1 MRIQNTA
8 LKTRTPNQIAGLC
21 ALALSLP
28 ASLIFWAVD
37 GTGRSAFVFFL
48 FNFILGYALVRW
60 AFERYINR
68 QIKLIYKLISQTK
81 ASKRES
87 FFTQNILPQK
97 TIDDVREDAIRW
109 SEHQL
114 NAMNTLEQND
124 RYRKEFLQNLGHEL
138 KTPIFSIQGY
148 IDSLLDGAMENPEV
162 RLKFLTN
169 ADKNVQ
175 RLANLVSDLDQIVR
189 LEQGELSINRTSFSV
204 QDLFWEVC
212 EDVELLAKEKQIVCR
227 IKKGCEQ
234 PLLVY
239 ADAEKIRQV
248 LTNLVDNAIKYGR
261 ENGIIEG
268 SFYATPN
275 QKIMIEITDNGYGI
289 SSEHLDRI
297 FERFYRTDAAR
308 SRKIGGSGL
317 GLSICK
323 HILDA
328 HQEFI
333 YVRSTPEIGTTFGFA
348 LPKSKG

>member
-1 MRIQNTA
+1 MPFQSPSLKSPSPNLIA
-8 LKTRTPNQIAGLC
+8 LLC
-21 ALALSLP
+21 SSALSIP
-28 ASLIFWAVD
+28 SSLVLLVVE
-37 GTGRSAFVFFL
+37 GTGRSALVFFL
-48 FNFILGYALVRW
+48 FNFCLGFVLIRW

-81 ASKRES
+81 ASKREN
-87 FFTQNILPQK
+87 FFVKNVLPPK
-97 TIDDVREDAIRW
+97 TIDDVRQDAIRW

-124 RYRKEFLQNLGHEL
+124 RYRREFLQNLGHEL

-148 IDSLLDGAMENPEV
+148 IDSLLDGAMENPEL
-162 RLKFLTN
+162 RFKFLTN

-189 LEQGELSINRTSFSV
+189 LEQGELSINPTSFLI
-204 QDLFWEVC
+204 QDLFQEVC

-227 IKKGCEQ
+227 IKKDCDQ
-234 PLLVY
+234 PLMVH

-268 SFYATPN
+268 SFYAIPN
-275 QKIMIEITDNGYGI
+275 QKVMIEITDNGYGI

-328 HQEFI
+328 HQEYI

-348 LPKSKG
+348 LPQSKG